1 MFSLRIQFYFGH
13 ETVTVFAAFIL
24 GAKKKS
30 QKQLSDC
37 RTMAPQFRKEERNF
51 LMMEFHK
58 RKGGRDFLPG
68 LIQDFQAQA
77 QASLGKAGIK
87 IMSANAFL
95 VFLGQL
101 RF

>member
-1 MFSLRIQFYFGH
+1 MTI
-13 ETVTVFAAFIL
+13 FAAFIL

-58 RKGGRDFLPG
+58 RKGGRDFLPS
-68 LIQDFQAQA
+68 LFQDFQAH
-77 QASLGKAGIK
+77 ASLGKAGIK

>member
-1 MFSLRIQFYFGH
+1 
-13 ETVTVFAAFIL
+13 
-24 GAKKKS
+24 
-30 QKQLSDC
+30 
-37 RTMAPQFRKEERNF
+37 MAPQFRKEERNF

-101 RF
+101 RFWKDIVWVARWNGLEILIPKHMWKSKIWLLEQK